1 GGGADEASQTLTY
14 TVTAIPAHITLWLAD
29 GTTQVTANT
38 TLSLAQLQGL
48 KYKTVANTVGSGNLT
63 WTVQDSGGTANGGV
77 DLLTETLSITVGAVN
92 DQPVRTAGNPAAVS
106 VNEDSAN
113 TTAVTLGM
121 SALTYGV
128 GGGSDE
134 AAQTLTYTLTSIPS
148 CVTVW
153 LADGTTQVTA
163 NTGLS
168 LAQLQGLKYKTV
180 ANAMGSGNLTWTVQD
195 S

>member
-1 GGGADEASQTLTY
+1 M
-14 TVTAIPAHITLWLAD
+14 TLWLAD

-48 KYKTVANTVGSGNLT
+48 QYKTVANAVGTGNLT

-92 DQPVRTAGNPAAVS
+92 DATGPHGRHRRRPMS

-121 SALTYGV
+121 SGLTYGV
-128 GGGSDE
+128 GGG
-134 AAQTLTYTLTSIPS
+134 
-148 CVTVW
+148 
-153 LADGTTQVTA
+153 
-163 NTGLS
+163 
-168 LAQLQGLKYKTV
+168 
-180 ANAMGSGNLTWTVQD
+180 AMKSRRR
-195 S
+195 

>member
-1 GGGADEASQTLTY
+1 TAVSLGMSALTYGVGGGADEASQTLAYQVTSIPSCI
-14 TVTAIPAHITLWLAD
+14 TVWLAD

-48 KYKTVANTVGSGNLT
+48 KYKTVANAVGTGNLT

-92 DQPVRTAGNPAAVS
+92 DQPVRTAGNPAAVN
-106 VNEDSAN
+106 VDEDSAN

-134 AAQTLTYTLTSIPS
+134 A
-148 CVTVW
+148 
-153 LADGTTQVTA
+153 
-163 NTGLS
+163 
-168 LAQLQGLKYKTV
+168 
-180 ANAMGSGNLTWTVQD
+180 
-195 S
+195 